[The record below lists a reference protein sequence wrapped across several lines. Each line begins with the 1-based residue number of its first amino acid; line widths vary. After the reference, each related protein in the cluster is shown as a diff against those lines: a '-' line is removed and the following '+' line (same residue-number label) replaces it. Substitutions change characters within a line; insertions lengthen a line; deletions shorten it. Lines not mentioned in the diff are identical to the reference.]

1 MSFARN
7 VSKYS
12 LLAAAITCITVG
24 TKLIETD
31 LYAGIILI
39 LVGIALILIYAYLLE
54 KWKQTV
60 NRALKT
66 LRRELEKGERKRH
79 RESN

>member
-12 LLAAAITCITVG
+12 LLVAAITCITAG